1 MVTFRE
7 ERMNTARQNPEPEI
21 AIDDARER
29 IWEALKA
36 LRFGAVEI
44 QVHDSRIV
52 RITRTERV
60 RVESVSGNG
69 KHG

>member
-1 MVTFRE
+1 
-7 ERMNTARQNPEPEI
+7 MNTARQNQEPEI

-29 IWEALKA
+29 IWEALKG

-60 RVESVSGNG
+60 RVESVNGNG